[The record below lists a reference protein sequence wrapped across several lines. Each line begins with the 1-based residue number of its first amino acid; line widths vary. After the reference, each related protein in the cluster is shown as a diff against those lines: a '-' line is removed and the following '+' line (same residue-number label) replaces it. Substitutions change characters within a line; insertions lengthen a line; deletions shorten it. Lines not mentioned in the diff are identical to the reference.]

1 MDQPIIRPSI
11 REGNERAI
19 LAAAEA
25 VFAEHGFGGATMA
38 AIAARAGVPKPN
50 IHYYFPTK
58 QRLYRAVIE
67 RVLTAWLDAARSFD
81 TSSDASQALT
91 AYIGAKMDLAREM
104 PLSSQIWAS
113 EIMRGAPV
121 IQDFLDTTLTQWVRS
136 RERVVRKWIAE
147 GKLRP
152 IEPKFLFYMIWA
164 TTQHYANAAHEI
176 ASLENG
182 RPLNDE
188 TFERAKRQVVETI
201 LSGVARGEA
210 PAQATPSSHP
220 GRQGADQPD
229 FG

>member
-1 MDQPIIRPSI
+1 MENVIVKPSI
-11 REGNERAI
+11 RQGNERAI

-25 VFAEHGFGGATMA
+25 VFAEHGFGGATVA
-38 AIAARAGVPKPN
+38 AIAAQAGVPKAN

-58 QRLYRAVIE
+58 ERLYRAVVE
-67 RVLTAWLDAARSFD
+67 RVLTAWLDAAHTFD
-81 TSSDASQALT
+81 TSDDPAQALT

-104 PLSSQIWAS
+104 PLSSRIWAS

-176 ASLENG
+176 ASLERG
-182 RPLNDE
+182 RALDDAA
-188 TFERAKRQVVETI
+188 FEQAKRQVVETI
-201 LSGVARGEA
+201 LKGVTAA
-210 PAQATPSSHP
+210 
-220 GRQGADQPD
+220 
-229 FG
+229 

>member
-1 MDQPIIRPSI
+1 
-11 REGNERAI
+11 
-19 LAAAEA
+19 
-25 VFAEHGFGGATMA
+25 MA

-58 QRLYRAVIE
+58 QRLYRAVVE
-67 RVLTAWLDAARSFD
+67 RVLTAWLDAALSFD
-81 TSSDASQALT
+81 TSADASEALT

-121 IQDFLDTTLTQWVRS
+121 IQDFLDTTLAQWVRS

-176 ASLENG
+176 VSLENG
-182 RPLNDE
+182 RPLDDDA
-188 TFERAKRQVVETI
+188 FERAKRQVVETI
-201 LSGVARGEA
+201 LSGVAAR
-210 PAQATPSSHP
+210 
-220 GRQGADQPD
+220 
-229 FG
+229 

>member
-1 MDQPIIRPSI
+1 MDKSIVKPSI

-19 LAAAEA
+19 LAAAES

-58 QRLYRAVIE
+58 QRLYRAVVE
-67 RVLTAWLDAARSFD
+67 RVLTAWLDAALSFD
-81 TSSDASQALT
+81 ISADASEALT

-182 RPLNDE
+182 PLDDYA
-188 TFERAKRQVVETI
+188 FERAKRQVVETI
-201 LSGVARGEA
+201 LSGVAAR
-210 PAQATPSSHP
+210 
-220 GRQGADQPD
+220 
-229 FG
+229 

>member
-1 MDQPIIRPSI
+1 MDHPIAKPSI

-50 IHYYFPTK
+50 VHYYFPTK
-58 QRLYRAVIE
+58 EKLYRAVIE
-67 RVLTAWLDAARSFD
+67 QVLTAWLDAANSFD
-81 TSSDASQALT
+81 TSDDPAEALT
-91 AYIGAKMDLAREM
+91 TYIGAKMDLAREM

-121 IQDFLDTTLTQWVRS
+121 IQDFLDTALTQWVRS
-136 RERVVRKWIAE
+136 REWVVRKWIAA
-147 GKLRP
+147 GRLRP

-176 ASLENG
+176 ATLEHG
-182 RPLNDE
+182 RPLDDDA
-188 TFERAKRQVVETI
+188 FERAKRQVVETI
-201 LSGVARGEA
+201 LCGVAAR
-210 PAQATPSSHP
+210 
-220 GRQGADQPD
+220 
-229 FG
+229 